1 MSLPRRW
8 PSMSRTCARMGISS
22 RKAPAQWSNWG
33 SKQAFTLAK
42 QKIAQSL
49 RLSIVCFLV
58 SCFLTSCTAVRPV
71 VKIGL
76 LAPFEGLHRR
86 TGYAALTAMR
96 QAIAEAAPAEIA
108 IMPLALDDGAD
119 PAQVERA
126 TRKLL
131 QDPAIRA
138 LVGPYSPFLAQPIAP
153 LMAASGLAWWR
164 PFAVTPSDGF
174 SVAESKSDWAE
185 PLLAAAAEQAVALGG
200 RRLVLAGWTPG
211 WPTLQAEQLGQAL
224 AMPVLISDAVA
235 IVEPADAVFWLGS
248 AEMGAVYL
256 TALRAYAPPVPF
268 LLGPQAADPIFAEHA
283 QLSGPVYLLFWL
295 DDGYEQWQRQQ
306 RTAPPIAYL
315 TYRATQQ
322 AIAQMLGQPLPQ
334 RQSWRIAA
342 VPVDKAAVP

>member
-8 PSMSRTCARMGISS
+8 PSMSRTCARMDIS
-22 RKAPAQWSNWG
+22 RQALARLRAWG
-33 SKQAFTLAK
+33 NKCVLTLGK
-42 QKIAQSL
+42 QKIAQL
-49 RLSIVCFLV
+49 RSLSIICCLLSVC
-58 SCFLTSCTAVRPV
+58 LTSCTAVRPV

-86 TGYAALTAMR
+86 TGYVALTAMR

-131 QDPAIRA
+131 QDPAVRA
-138 LVGPYSPFLAQPIAP
+138 LVGPYSPFLAQPLAP
-153 LMAASGLAWWR
+153 LMAASGMTWWR

-174 SVAESKSDWAE
+174 IGAEPKSDWAE
-185 PLLAAAAEQAVALGG
+185 PLLAAAAEQAVAIGG

-211 WPTLQAEQLGQAL
+211 WPTLRVEQLEKVL
-224 AMPVLISDAVA
+224 SIPVLISDEVAV
-235 IVEPADAVFWLGS
+235 VEPADAVFWLGS
-248 AEMGAVYL
+248 PEMGAVYL
-256 TALRAYAPPVPF
+256 TALRAYAPHVPF
-268 LLGPQAADPIFAEHA
+268 LLGPQADDPIFVEHT

-295 DDGYEQWQRQQ
+295 DDGYEQWRSQQ
-306 RTAPPIAYL
+306 RVASPIAYL

-342 VPVDKAAVP
+342 VPIVKGAVP

>member
-1 MSLPRRW
+1 
-8 PSMSRTCARMGISS
+8 MGISS
-22 RKAPAQWSNWG
+22 RKA
-33 SKQAFTLAK
+33 LARLRDWVNKRILPLDK

-49 RLSIVCFLV
+49 RLSIICFLV

-86 TGYAALTAMR
+86 TGYVALTAMR
-96 QAIAEAAPAEIA
+96 QAIAEAAPAEFA
-108 IMPLALDDGAD
+108 IMPLALDDGSD

-131 QDPAIRA
+131 QDPTVRA
-138 LVGPYSPFLAQPIAP
+138 LVGPYSPLLAQPIAP

-174 SVAESKSDWAE
+174 VVTEPKSDWAE
-185 PLLAAAAEQAVALGG
+185 PLLAAAAEQAVAVGS

-211 WPTLQAEQLGQAL
+211 WPALQAEELAKAL

-235 IVEPADAVFWLGS
+235 VVEPADAVFWLGS
-248 AEMGAVYL
+248 PERGAVYL
-256 TALRAYAPPVPF
+256 TALRAYAPHVPF
-268 LLGPQAADPIFAEHA
+268 LLGPQADDPIFVEHT

-295 DDGYEQWQRQQ
+295 DDGYEQWRSQQ
-306 RTAPPIAYL
+306 RMAPPIAYL

-342 VPVDKAAVP
+342 IPVVKAAVP

>member
-8 PSMSRTCARMGISS
+8 PNMSRTCARMGISRQVDKKLGREEERRCPQRVVYS
-22 RKAPAQWSNWG
+22 G
-33 SKQAFTLAK
+33 LLLF
-42 QKIAQSL
+42 SL
-49 RLSIVCFLV
+49 LL
-58 SCFLTSCTAVRPV
+58 LSCTSVRPV
-71 VKIGL
+71 MKIGL

-131 QDPAIRA
+131 QDPAVRA
-138 LVGPYSPFLAQPIAP
+138 LVGPYSPLLAQPIAP
-153 LMAASGLAWWR
+153 LMAANGLAWWL
-164 PFAVTPSDGF
+164 PFAVTPSGGF
-174 SVAESKSDWAE
+174 IRAEPKLDWAE
-185 PLLAAAAEQAVALGG
+185 PLLAAAAEQTVAVGG

-211 WPTLQAEQLGQAL
+211 WPTLQAEELAQAL

-235 IVEPADAVFWLGS
+235 VVEPADAVFWLGS
-248 AEMGAVYL
+248 PEMGAVYL
-256 TALRAYAPPVPF
+256 TALRAYAPQVPF
-268 LLGPQAADPIFAEHA
+268 LLGPQADDPVFAEHTP
-283 QLSGPVYLLFWL
+283 LSGPVYLLFWL
-295 DDGYEQWQRQQ
+295 DDDYEQWRRQQ
-306 RTAPPIAYL
+306 RAAPPIAYL

-334 RQSWRIAA
+334 RQSWRIAV
-342 VPVDKAAVP
+342 VPVVKGALP